1 MARCFGQ
8 GRALFQ
14 RAANCARSTLT
25 GPTRKGRSS
34 KARPF
39 TTRRRQGTRE
49 TLNVQTLNAQ
59 RPIRKALFA
68 VGDLLHQRVETRMAA
83 KIVEQRIS
91 REEEQVAFVASCE
104 AMLERFYGAI
114 LFAQRC
120 VSEGEGVLRNLCG
133 LRHFI
138 QAREKFS
145 RFIRLSISGI
155 TLADHGH
162 GIRIM
167 VQLDR
172 FLKFRDR
179 LFESSL

>member
-1 MARCFGQ
+1 MAGSR
-8 GRALFQ
+8 FQ
-14 RAANCARSTLT
+14 RMANRARSRLT
-25 GPTRKGRSS
+25 AQARTGRSL
-34 KARPF
+34 AAGPF
-39 TTRRRQGTRE
+39 TIRRRQETAK
-49 TLNVQTLNAQ
+49 TLNVQ
-59 RPIRKALFA
+59 RSIRKALFPA
-68 VGDLLHQRVETRMAA
+68 GNLLDKRLETRIAA
-83 KIVEQRIS
+83 KILEQRIS

-114 LFAQRC
+114 LFAQRR
-120 VSEGEGVLRNLCG
+120 VSEGEGVLRNLGG

-155 TLADHGH
+155 TLDKHGH

>member
-1 MARCFGQ
+1 MERSAGVAGSRFRRMANR
-8 GRALFQ
+8 
-14 RAANCARSTLT
+14 ARSLLT
-25 GPTRKGRSS
+25 EQTRKGRSS

-49 TLNVQTLNAQ
+49 TLNVQTLNAR
-59 RPIRKALFA
+59 RPIRKALFPA
-68 VGDLLHQRVETRMAA
+68 GNLLDKRLETRIAA

-114 LFAQRC
+114 LFAQRR

-155 TLADHGH
+155 TLDEHGH